1 MKADGQILCDNVLT
15 MLEILHKNMFLN
27 DQSRSNVNIIN
38 DLHRSV
44 RILPDLW
51 SPEHVGLGTS
61 RVGHSDVGRDER
73 IVLFQRHFG
82 KKRNSYHETS
92 LDHLRPSC
100 DRTRFSLF
108 KSRLAHSGTKTIK
121 LFIWIFMIHKS
132 W

>member
-82 KKRNSYHETS
+82 KKETLITKLLSIIYGLLAIGLAFLCSS
-92 LDHLRPSC
+92 LG
-100 DRTRFSLF
+100 SLIQ
-108 KSRLAHSGTKTIK
+108 GPK
-121 LFIWIFMIHKS
+121 L
-132 W
+132 